1 MTSVFFAT
9 KRRRWFAS
17 LEKSEKSALVKIALL
32 AFGWPLALN
41 HFFLRG
47 KRWEWSYRHPRDV
60 DRLDLDF
67 WNSSVD
73 FSLFHSCVQSLKG
86 V

>member
-1 MTSVFFAT
+1 MTSVFFCYQ
-9 KRRRWFAS
+9 
-17 LEKSEKSALVKIALL
+17 EKALVCFLGKVREKCIGEDRL
-32 AFGWPLALN
+32 ARFWLALGPQS
-41 HFFLRG
+41 FLRG
-47 KRWEWSYRHPRDV
+47 KRWEWSYRHPRDL

-67 WNSSVD
+67 WNSAVD